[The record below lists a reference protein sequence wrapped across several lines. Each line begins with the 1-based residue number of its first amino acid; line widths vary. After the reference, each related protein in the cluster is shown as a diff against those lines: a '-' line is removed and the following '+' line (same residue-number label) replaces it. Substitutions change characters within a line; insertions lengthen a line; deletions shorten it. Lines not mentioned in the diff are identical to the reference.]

1 MLNLKSSE
9 FKILLIGIL
18 LGIILT
24 FLTLKILNIPL
35 MMEDLA
41 MDEDGTSIYDEVD
54 IYATDSADLE
64 PF

>member
-24 FLTLKILNIPL
+24 FLTLKIINIPL
-35 MMEDLA
+35 MMEDLT
-41 MDEDGTSIYDEVD
+41 MDEEGTSIYDEVD